1 MMLPKGKVLTVRGPV
16 DPSKLGR
23 VLMYEHLHCD
33 IYDWEKMELAT
44 EEKPMTAQRREFMLK
59 EAIPLLHKCADDG
72 CHAFVEASPSPW
84 RAWPTFYAEAS
95 KAANVDIILCTG
107 FYREVEVGKYWVKT
121 EEDAIWPFVR
131 KASIDELA
139 DFCTRE
145 IQEGIHGTGVHAG
158 AIKLASSQPKM
169 TEAEEKTFVAGAR
182 AQRQTGVHITTH
194 CTNFGVE
201 TNQLQLFLD
210 EGVDLNRVAVGH
222 TAWHLM
228 DAKERQ
234 MCALNGWNAARASF
248 RRPSTSMETRIGD
261 R

>member
-1 MMLPKGKVLTVRGPV
+1 MQFERGNVSMGLPRGKVLTARGSV
-16 DPSKLGR
+16 DPSELGR
-23 VLMYEHLHCD
+23 ALMHEHLHCD
-33 IYDWEKMELAT
+33 IYDWKKMKLIT
-44 EEKPMTAQRREFMLK
+44 EEKPMTAQRREFMFR

-95 KAANVDIILCTG
+95 KAANVRIVLCTG

-131 KASIDELA
+131 KASVDELA

-169 TEAEEKTFVAGAR
+169 TEAEEKNLRRWGSGAE
-182 AQRQTGVHITTH
+182 ADGSPHH
-194 CTNFGVE
+194 HPLH
-201 TNQLQLFLD
+201 QLRGGD
-210 EGVDLNRVAVGH
+210 ESA
-222 TAWHLM
+222 A
-228 DAKERQ
+228 
-234 MCALNGWNAARASF
+234 ALSGRGGG
-248 RRPSTSMETRIGD
+248 P
-261 R
+261 